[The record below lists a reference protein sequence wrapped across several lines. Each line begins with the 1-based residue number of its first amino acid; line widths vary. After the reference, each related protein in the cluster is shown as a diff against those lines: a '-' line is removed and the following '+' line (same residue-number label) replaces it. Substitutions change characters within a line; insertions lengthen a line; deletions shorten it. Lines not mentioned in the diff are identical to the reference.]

1 MLDGT
6 GRYDTARTCEAMR
19 KVLRYAPGMG
29 HEGIMVRRQR
39 VKTVKARWVALGI
52 AMILAMPVLAQPLK
66 LSRQPVLRSPALNAQ
81 YHRAEAAWESGGSL
95 LEAKTRLDR
104 VLQALPDDQAAR
116 RLRAR
121 VLLALGRVDEALVD
135 ARRAVE
141 LDPEDG
147 EAYDVLCEAA
157 RRSGDLELAERALDE
172 ATRRTF
178 SDPNL
183 LLRFSWHAVEL
194 ERLDDAASF
203 ARRALVQAPGD
214 PAAYYQ
220 VARVALL
227 QGQPD
232 DAVAVLVR
240 GFRAGLLQ
248 PEVLRADSLLSRL
261 ASAPP
266 LVSWM
271 K

>member
-19 KVLRYAPGMG
+19 EVLRYAPGMG
-29 HEGIMVRRQR
+29 YEGIMVRRQR

-240 GFRAGLLQ
+240 GFHAGLLQ